1 MLIHLFLSIQVYLF
15 KTASDLHAGLGIPQ
29 LLEAILKLLPLDT
42 YVPSPVQDHESLND
56 VSRREI
62 RTGFLSLWATCCLF
76 NLSVSLLLK
85 AAVMDLVESD
95 KQRCLAVPVW
105 DTYTR
110 LLGQAGCQVK
120 GRSHLMAS
128 QLFFD
133 PWPRFFPFACSR
145 PLRGWSGFLSMSEPR
160 KPTLLWQ
167 QGAYLSLPS
176 FDLLYLN
183 VSFGVWK

>member
-1 MLIHLFLSIQVYLF
+1 MLIHLFVSIQVYLF

-133 PWPRFFPFACSR
+133 P
-145 PLRGWSGFLSMSEPR
+145 
-160 KPTLLWQ
+160 
-167 QGAYLSLPS
+167 
-176 FDLLYLN
+176 
-183 VSFGVWK
+183 